1 MNYGRPVLI
10 GLLALVL
17 SGCGTTV
24 QESLKVRQA
33 EKIPIG
39 GNKTVVVLPLA
50 DYSNADNLE
59 TAFRRNLFVT
69 ENITD
74 QFQKYGFHMPVQ
86 QDVFLYLA
94 GQKIINMIAPNQA
107 LTADVESDMHNEW
120 SDSMKGELQ
129 RYVDI
134 AHQSSLANG
143 SISANTHGLTQQE
156 VVKIG
161 RHFSA
166 DYIIRGSIIQYKDR
180 QDPTWNP
187 VKKGLLTFLS
197 GTTSKIAFG
206 QAEAD
211 KYDTLNSAFGGGVV
225 GATISGLTDG
235 DLNHA
240 IGWGIAGAG
249 AGVMANHSGRIPQAV
264 VQLRLLVQDA
274 YTGNVV
280 WTNRV
285 DVKVSPESVL
295 ADYQYDGLF
304 EKATEKAITTLVDDF
319 AQVVYHVPPP
329 ITDKR
334 QVKQ

>member
-1 MNYGRPVLI
+1 MKYSRPVLI
-10 GLLALVL
+10 GLLTLFL
-17 SGCGTTV
+17 GGCGATV
-24 QESLKVRQA
+24 QESLKVRSA
-33 EKIPIG
+33 EKIPVG
-39 GNKTVVVLPLA
+39 ANKTVVVLPLA

-107 LTADVESDMHNEW
+107 LTADVEGEMHSEW
-120 SDSMKGELQ
+120 SDSMKSELQ
-129 RYVDI
+129 RYIDL
-134 AHQSSLANG
+134 AHQSSIANNSNG
-143 SISANTHGLTQQE
+143 AGTHGLTQQE
-156 VVKIG
+156 IVKIG

-211 KYDTLNSAFGGGVV
+211 KYDELNSAFGGAVA

-240 IGWGIAGAG
+240 IGWGAAGA
-249 AGVMANHSGRIPQAV
+249 VMGTMAHHSGRIPQAV

-329 ITDKR
+329 VTDKR
-334 QVKQ
+334 QVQR